1 MPPPPASARGN
12 RKPCGRFP
20 VQWGAPGS
28 ALVTQ
33 PIADQPVPP
42 ARPTRKL
49 LGFSWP
55 QYVTPAERKSLVAGG
70 LGWMLD
76 AMDVMLLS
84 MVLPYVMPELGIRA
98 DRGGLLGLLT
108 LGSSAVGGALFGLIA
123 DRIGRTRALMASILV
138 YSLSSGACGFSNTFW
153 QLAAFRVILGLG
165 MGGEWTTGAALI
177 AETWPAEH
185 RGKALG
191 LMQSSWAIGE
201 MIAAG
206 VTLLVLPRFGWRA
219 VFFVGVLPALICFWI
234 RRDVPE
240 SQLWLERGTKR
251 PIGSLRLLRRKDI
264 CWPGILATAMNAFSM
279 FAYWGLFYW
288 MATYLRNPAS
298 QGGRGLSFPK
308 TMTWLIVMGVGK
320 WFGYTLFGF
329 VADTL
334 GRRKTYAA
342 YLFVAAVLVVI
353 YGATTDATW
362 LLILGP
368 VVAFFGTGY
377 FSGYGAVASELF
389 PTEIRGT
396 AMGFSYNIGRGL
408 SALAPYAVGVLAVQ
422 HGLGRAFVLPS
433 AAFFVAGLLALALP
447 ETKGKQLE

>member
-1 MPPPPASARGN
+1 MATG
-12 RKPCGRFP
+12 
-20 VQWGAPGS
+20 
-28 ALVTQ
+28 
-33 PIADQPVPP
+33 PIA
-42 ARPTRKL
+42 ARPLPSPRATRTI
-49 LGFSWP
+49 LGIPWP
-55 QYVTPAERKSLVAGG
+55 EQVTSAERRSLIAGG

-84 MVLPYVMPELGIRA
+84 MVLPYVMRELAIRA

-108 LGSSAVGGALFGLIA
+108 LGSSAVGGAVFGFLA
-123 DRIGRTRALMASILV
+123 DRVGRTRALMGSILI
-138 YSLSSGACGFSNTFW
+138 YSLASGACGLSANFW
-153 QLAAFRVILGLG
+153 QLAVFRVILGLG

-206 VTLLVLPRFGWRA
+206 VTFLVLPRFGWRA

-234 RRDVPE
+234 RRQVPE
-240 SQLWLERGTKR
+240 PALWLERGKSQ
-251 PIGSLRLLRRKDI
+251 PSGSLRLLWRKDLR
-264 CWPGILATAMNAFSM
+264 WPGALATAMNAFTM

-288 MATYLRNPAS
+288 MATYLAGPAS
-298 QGGRGLSFPK
+298 QGGRGLTIAK
-308 TMTWLIVMGVGK
+308 TTVWLIVMGVGK

-329 VADTL
+329 VADAV

-342 YLFVAAVLVVI
+342 YLVAAAVLVAI
-353 YGATTDATW
+353 YGATSNPTW
-362 LLILGP
+362 LLVLGP

-377 FSGYGAVASELF
+377 FSGYGAIASELF

-396 AMGFSYNIGRGL
+396 AMGLSYNIGRGI
-408 SALAPYAVGVLAVQ
+408 SALAPLAVGTLAVSY
-422 HGLGRAFVLPS
+422 GLGRAFLLPS
-433 AAFFVAGLLALALP
+433 AAFLVAALLALALP